1 MIRLLLVD
9 DHTSSREALALL
21 LGREPDL
28 AVVAEADSL
37 AEARR
42 ALAGT
47 AVDIALVDLDL
58 PDGSGVDLIRDLQA
72 ANPEALALVVTGSG
86 DRHEHARAVAA
97 GAAGVLHKSAR
108 TREIVAALRRLCA
121 GETLL
126 SPREAVE
133 LLRLADRRR
142 EEERAAQRTVG
153 QLTPRERE
161 LLGLLAEGLGDQA
174 IAARLF
180 LSPKTVRNQMTA
192 VLGKL
197 GVDSRLQALVLAAR
211 HGLVRVG

>member
-1 MIRLLLVD
+1 VIRLLLVD
-9 DHTSSREALALL
+9 DHASSREALALL

-28 AVVAEADSL
+28 AVVAEAGSL

-42 ALAGT
+42 ALAG
-47 AVDIALVDLDL
+47 AEVDVALVDLEL
-58 PDGSGVDLIRDLQA
+58 PDGSGVDLIRDLRA

-133 LLRLADRRR
+133 LLRLVDRRR
-142 EEERAAQRTVG
+142 EEERAAQLTVG

-161 LLGLLAEGLGDQA
+161 LLGLLAEGLGDEA

-192 VLGKL
+192 ILGKL

-211 HGLVRVG
+211 HGVVRVG